1 VRRWEGRFA
10 ALEKRLVHD
19 VDHLLVTGPPHRD
32 YFRPTTKAPIS
43 IVMNS
48 RPVREADYVPPANV
62 RMRVAYFGSLYPGRL
77 LDGLAE
83 LAVEDGSFDVEVAGM
98 GPLASRIQSIAEGSS
113 GRLRFLGVLPMADVI
128 QHTRWADVVYSLLD
142 PSLRLFRVALPNK
155 FFEALVAGRPILVT
169 KGTWVGDE
177 VEAAE
182 CGLAIE
188 YSKAALG
195 EALGRLQADPAAR
208 ERMGRNALQLARE
221 RYNWA
226 NDEANLLAAYESL
239 GLFSASGESAATT
252 PGRET

>member
-1 VRRWEGRFA
+1 
-10 ALEKRLVHD
+10 
-19 VDHLLVTGPPHRD
+19 
-32 YFRPTTKAPIS
+32 
-43 IVMNS
+43 
-48 RPVREADYVPPANV
+48 
-62 RMRVAYFGSLYPGRL
+62 
-77 LDGLAE
+77 
-83 LAVEDGSFDVEVAGM
+83 VEDGSFDVEVAGM